1 MIGVAPFSM
10 FPSFH
15 VSFSILNPWMA
26 SSWMP
31 CPVWDIWRSC
41 GWRVPCRR
49 RLLLATALKCSR
61 SMAAWSWPQG
71 FSTFSHIFFHN
82 SFFILAFFHL
92 VYQDVKMSTCPI
104 RLNKTHEFLC
114 LWTGCDPWQR
124 SPKFGGGNLQAG
136 SGNSVV
142 AMFFLQQ
149 AEFLEVVVFEKGLG
163 FLVVVQRCMMMYVCF
178 AEFPRKS
185 SWILVTSKSWLKK
198 TCTVTPLPE
207 LTRQHVDAWRFTT
220 RCSEESLGW
229 VLLQNQVWRRILHC
243 HFSPSIHFALVWC
256 WSDCT
261 ERWVRVKWMSR
272 CVA

>member
-61 SMAAWSWPQG
+61 SMAAWSSPQG

-92 VYQDVKMSTCPI
+92 VDQDVKMSNIIQNQSAIKRMSFCV
-104 RLNKTHEFLC
+104 FS
-114 LWTGCDPWQR
+114 TGCDPWQR

-142 AMFFLQQ
+142 AM
-149 AEFLEVVVFEKGLG
+149 G
-163 FLVVVQRCMMMYVCF
+163 FL
-178 AEFPRKS
+178 
-185 SWILVTSKSWLKK
+185 
-198 TCTVTPLPE
+198 
-207 LTRQHVDAWRFTT
+207 
-220 RCSEESLGW
+220 
-229 VLLQNQVWRRILHC
+229 
-243 HFSPSIHFALVWC
+243 
-256 WSDCT
+256 
-261 ERWVRVKWMSR
+261 
-272 CVA
+272 